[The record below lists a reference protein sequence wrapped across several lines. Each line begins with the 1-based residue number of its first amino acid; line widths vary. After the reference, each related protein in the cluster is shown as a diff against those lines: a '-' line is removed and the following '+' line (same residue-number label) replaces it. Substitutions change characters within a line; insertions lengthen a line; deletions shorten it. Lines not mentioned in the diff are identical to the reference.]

1 MLSFI
6 IDLANLR
13 LIGSDQRQTGGL
25 STRERVLHAP
35 QDPVERRVGIW
46 LYQCSPATA
55 APGLAPRAF
64 VHRNRLCRHRLSYPS
79 IVVVACPSGAAV
91 VNRVYVSALRASILT
106 PARSACAVI

>member
-35 QDPVERRVGIW
+35 QDPVERRVGI
-46 LYQCSPATA
+46 
-55 APGLAPRAF
+55 
-64 VHRNRLCRHRLSYPS
+64 
-79 IVVVACPSGAAV
+79 
-91 VNRVYVSALRASILT
+91 
-106 PARSACAVI
+106 